1 MTLTVDR
8 FDPGREVPECLERT
22 PTAALPG
29 DFVIPCKIY
38 THGLCSKEVIV
49 HDADDFSSAFKV
61 GFVDNL
67 IILSST
73 QVSNYVSCV
82 VFQ

>member
-22 PTAALPG
+22 PTASLPG
-29 DFVIPCKIY
+29 DFVIPCKIH
-38 THGLCSKEVIV
+38 THGLCSKELIV

-61 GFVDNL
+61 RYTDNL
-67 IILSST
+67 IILNWT
-73 QVSNYVSCV
+73 QVSNYGYYV